1 MLSRPPRWS
10 RALAYAA
17 GLLVAAS
24 LHNTGS
30 VAAQAPRPSP
40 PLAAPEALPTQALIP
55 PPSRQVPPEA
65 VAEVA
70 RELNCPLCQGYN
82 LQDCPLEV
90 CAQMRD
96 LIAMRLAEGQS
107 KEAIKAAF
115 VADYGPQVL
124 NAPPSRGF
132 FLLAWVLPVL
142 ALAAGVL
149 GLGLWMRRGAA
160 RPGAGEQAGVESA
173 GLAESGEAAE
183 SDGLAQSGG
192 AAESGCAAAP
202 AGSGVSA
209 GRSPRADL
217 PASGGSAA
225 ADYVE
230 RLERLAAEEDA

>member
-1 MLSRPPRWS
+1 MLSRPPRWI
-10 RALAYAA
+10 RAPGLAA

-24 LHNTGS
+24 LPYTGG
-30 VAAQAPRPSP
+30 VAAQALPPSP
-40 PLAAPEALPTQALIP
+40 SPSAPADLPTQALVP
-55 PPSRQVPPEA
+55 PPSRLVPPEA

-149 GLGLWMRRGAA
+149 GLGLWMRRGAT
-160 RPGAGEQAGVESA
+160 RSGAVRQ
-173 GLAESGEAAE
+173 
-183 SDGLAQSGG
+183 
-192 AAESGCAAAP
+192 
-202 AGSGVSA
+202 
-209 GRSPRADL
+209 ADL
-217 PASGGSAA
+217 SASGGGAP

-230 RLERLAAEEDA
+230 HLERLAAEEDA